1 MRKTLISFLA
11 LLSLIVSPSF
21 AQLKRANKFYDNY
34 DYAKAIPLYKKV
46 VKRSDDPEALEKI
59 ANSYRLTKN
68 YQQAETYYARLMK
81 KDSIKP
87 IDHFFYGM
95 VLKNINKI
103 DEAKEQFK
111 IYSNVVPNDKQAEIS
126 VRSCDDIKIWISK
139 TRQMDVTPV
148 DEINSIHSEF
158 GPVLYKDQ
166 LVFVSD
172 RTKDMVNDNTY
183 SWNKQPF
190 LNVYSTEIKINQNG
204 SPSISKKA
212 KAFSWKINSI
222 YHDGP
227 VCFNAAQN
235 IMYITRVGYAEN
247 KKDKNFVNR
256 AKLFYSVKTEKS
268 WSKVKAFQYNS
279 DDYSVAHP
287 WVSADDQY
295 LFFASDMPGGFGGMD
310 IYVCKKEGDNW
321 SQPQNLGSEV
331 NTAGS
336 EVFPYIRKDGMLFFS
351 SDGHSGFGGLDV
363 FSATKIDNKYSAVK
377 NFGSPLNSSTDDFG
391 IVFSDDNTMG
401 YFSSDRA
408 GGKGTDDI
416 YSFIVLNKFL
426 TVSGKILFSQN
437 LNDPAM
443 NAKVMLIAEDGSILN
458 VSTTDSTGFFKFDQ
472 LDPDSK
478 YLVKL
483 DENDPA
489 IAAKKR
495 YYLSDEKG
503 KIIRVTVINDKGGK
517 FVFQNLPAD
526 PNSLPEL
533 GGAEDVTIAGNLLFG
548 ENPSKP
554 LANTKVNLVNDKG
567 EILQTVTTN
576 AMGGFVFVNLPSDQS
591 FMVKV
596 DESDT
601 PLAPNTKISITNKNG
616 KEMQSTT
623 SGKNGAFNFSL
634 LSADSNTLVEMET
647 GNDVS
652 IAGNLLFG
660 ESPSKPLANKK
671 VNLVNEKGEI
681 IKTVFTDANGGFN
694 FTDLP
699 ADQKYLVKVDESD
712 PDLAPNTKITITNK
726 SGKEMLAT
734 TTGNNGDF
742 KFAFLAADNNTLKSM
757 AIEDSELRFDL
768 RGKLITENK
777 SPLINSTINLVNEK
791 DAILQSTKTDKEGK
805 FLFANLHADQTFYFA
820 LDENDPELNKYNKLF
835 LTNEKGGIVKEFIRT
850 NGKFRFTILP
860 SDQVKLG
867 VLYVED
873 TQLKELIVK
882 NNSKKDSS
890 VVSNTKDNTIVI
902 VKNTSKKDSSK
913 TNKKDH
919 VTDIVKNTNTHK
931 TEVEK
936 NETKVD
942 NSIVVGTIYYKFG
955 EYNILPEAKKT
966 MDELIDS
973 MKNDRKLKII
983 ISSHTDSRATSGFN
997 ILLSQKRT
1005 DFVVDYFV
1013 SKGIKRGRIT
1023 GRRYGETKLVNN
1035 CYDGVECSEEEHAK
1049 NRRTEFRFS
1058 KK

>member
-1 MRKTLISFLA
+1 MRITFICFTFIF
-11 LLSLIVSPSF
+11 SLFVTSSF
-21 AQLKRANKFYDNY
+21 AQLKRANKYYDNY
-34 DYAKAIPLYKKV
+34 DYAKAIQLYKKII
-46 VKRSDDPEALEKI
+46 KKNDNAEALEKI

-81 KDSIKP
+81 QDTIAP
-87 IDHFFYGM
+87 VNHFFYGM

-111 IYSNVVPNDKQAEIS
+111 IYSNVVPNDKQVEIS
-126 VRSCDDIKIWISK
+126 VQSCDDIKIWISK
-139 TRQMDVTPV
+139 TRQMDITFV
-148 DEINSIHSEF
+148 DEINTIHSEF
-158 GPVLYKDQ
+158 GPSFYKNQ

-190 LNVYSTEIKINQNG
+190 LNVYSSEIKTDQTG
-204 SPSISKKA
+204 AVLLSKKV
-212 KAFSWKINSI
+212 KALSWQINSI

-227 VCFNAAQN
+227 VCYNSTQN
-235 IMYITRVGYAEN
+235 TMYLTRVGYETS

-256 AKLFYSVKTEKS
+256 AKLFYSAKSEKS
-268 WSKVKAFQYNS
+268 WNKVKPFQYNS

-287 WVSADDQY
+287 SLSGDDQY

-310 IYVCKKEGDNW
+310 IYFCKKEGDNW
-321 SQPQNLGSEV
+321 AQPQNLGSNV

-363 FSATKIDNKYSAVK
+363 FSATKIDDKYSAIK

-391 IVFSDDNTMG
+391 IVFSDDNTAG
-401 YFSSDRA
+401 YFSSDRTS
-408 GGKGTDDI
+408 GKGADDI
-416 YSFIVLNKFL
+416 YSFITLNNFL

-437 LNDPAM
+437 LNDPAR

-458 VSTTDSTGFFKFDQ
+458 VSITDSTGFFKFDK

-489 IAAKKR
+489 IAAKNR

-526 PNSLPEL
+526 PNSLPEI

-576 AMGGFVFVNLPSDQS
+576 AVGAFVFVNLPSDQN

-596 DESDT
+596 DEGDT
-601 PLAPNTKISITNKNG
+601 ELAPNTKISITNKNG

-634 LSADSNTLVEMET
+634 LSADSNTLVEMDA
-647 GNDVS
+647 GDDVS

-660 ESPSKPLANKK
+660 ENPSKPLANKK

-681 IKTVFTDANGGFN
+681 IKTVFTDASGGFN

-734 TTGNNGDF
+734 TTGNKGDF
-742 KFAFLAADNNTLKSM
+742 KFAFLAADKNTLKSM
-757 AIEDSELRFDL
+757 SIEDSELRFDL

-777 SPLINSTINLVNEK
+777 SPLINSIINLINDK

-805 FLFANLHADQTFYFA
+805 FLFANLHADQTFSFT
-820 LDENDPELNKYNKLF
+820 LDENDPELKKYNKLL
-835 LTNEKGGIVKEFIRT
+835 LTNEKGVVVKEFTRT

-867 VLYVED
+867 ALYVED

-882 NNSKKDSS
+882 NKITPITSDTNDGTSE
-890 VVSNTKDNTIVI
+890 V
-902 VKNTSKKDSSK
+902 VKNTNQNDSSK
-913 TNKKDH
+913 TNNTKIIPIE
-919 VTDIVKNTNTHK
+919 VVKNTTVNNA
-931 TEVEK
+931 EVVK
-936 NETKVD
+936 NSTLID
-942 NSIVVGTIYYKFG
+942 NSMVIGTIYFNYGDYK
-955 EYNILPEAKKT
+955 ILPEAKKT
-966 MDELIDS
+966 MDKLIDS
-973 MKNDRKLKII
+973 MKNDKKLKII
-983 ISSHTDSRATSGFN
+983 ISSHTDSRSSAGFN
-997 ILLSQKRT
+997 FLLSQKRNNS
-1005 DFVVDYFV
+1005 VIDYFV
-1013 SKGIKRGRIT
+1013 SKGIREERLT
-1023 GRRYGETKLVNN
+1023 GKRYGETKLVNN
-1035 CYDGVECSEEEHAK
+1035 CYENVECSEEEHAK
-1049 NRRTEFRFS
+1049 NRRTEFKIS
-1058 KK
+1058 NK